1 MIYLAS
7 TRFDDK
13 TWIENINY
21 KQREQINGV
30 IYGVSIKI
38 NEKYPLNGLIFVVE
52 MNNAINEIYGI
63 SLIRNSMLL
72 DKKYC
77 IYDNNDYN
85 RYIYKGDYWISRD
98 DILLEDRLIVGILEN
113 MLFKGKSHVKRIS
126 GISVI
131 TKKLFDRWNL
141 NEENVKDTIKKIFIQ
156 KFKSTI

>member
-1 MIYLAS
+1 MFYLAC

-21 KQREQINGV
+21 KEKEKMKGV

-38 NEKYPLNGLIFVVE
+38 NEKYPLNSILFVVE

-72 DKKYC
+72 DKKYH
-77 IYDNNDYN
+77 IYENTDYN
-85 RYIYKGDYWISRD
+85 RYIYRGDYWISRD
-98 DILLEDRLIVGILEN
+98 NILLEDRMIVDILEK
-113 MLFKGKSHVKRIS
+113 MLFKGKSHVKRIT

-131 TKKLFDRWNL
+131 TNKLFSRWEQ
-141 NEENVKDTIKKIFIQ
+141 NEEKVKETIKKIFIK
-156 KFKSTI
+156 KFKSTF